1 VSFVAPDLLE
11 DPVRLG
17 AVRRLRLL
25 NAPASPSF
33 DRLAS
38 LARRVFSARL
48 GLVTL
53 LDCDRVFILAADG
66 LPARL
71 AEHRELPVSLTF
83 DQDVVRRGSPRL
95 VENTAELAS
104 EAAKALERR
113 GCSSYCGVPLVTSD
127 HLVVGVLAVA
137 DAGPRAWKATDL
149 DMLRDLAAS
158 VMTEVELHARHR
170 HEPGRHDEL
179 ETLVRERTSML
190 EHLHVRLRRSEQA
203 LRVSREQAIKRLSRA
218 IELRNDETGW
228 HVDRMAQYSAMLA
241 ARAGL
246 SGERCELLRLASP
259 LHDIGKIAIP
269 DDILLKRGPF
279 SPRERGVMQR
289 HAELGYRMLMGPGE
303 EILELAAELAHTHHE
318 WVDGHGYPRGLR
330 GEQIP
335 VEGRIAAIADV
346 FDALT
351 SDRPYRA
358 ALSVDQAASTMLSE
372 RGRHLDADL
381 LDLFLASLDDVLMI
395 ASRYAE
401 PGLRAS

>member
-25 NAPASPSF
+25 NAPASPGF

-38 LARRVFSARL
+38 LARRVLSARL

-53 LDCDRVFILAADG
+53 LDSDRVFIVAADG

-71 AEHRELPVSLTF
+71 AEHRELPASLTF

-95 VENTAELAS
+95 VENTGALSS

-113 GCSSYCGVPLVTSD
+113 GCSSYCGVPLITSD
-127 HLVVGVLAVA
+127 QLVVGVLAVA
-137 DAGPRAWKATDL
+137 DAPRAWKAADL
-149 DMLRDLAAS
+149 DLLRDLAAS
-158 VMTEVELHARHR
+158 VMTEIELHARQR
-170 HEPGRHDEL
+170 HETARHDEL

-228 HVDRMAQYSAMLA
+228 HIDRMAQYSAMLA

-246 SGERCELLRLASP
+246 SGERCEVLRLASP

-269 DDILLKRGPF
+269 DSVLLKRGPF
-279 SPRERGVMQR
+279 SVRERGVMEA

-303 EILELAAELAHTHHE
+303 SILELAATLARTHHE
-318 WVDGHGYPRGLR
+318 WVDGRGYPRGLR
-330 GEQIP
+330 GEKIP

-351 SDRPYRA
+351 SDRPYRTA
-358 ALSVDQAASTMLSE
+358 MSVDQAVATMLSE
-372 RGRHLDADL
+372 RGRHLDGDL
-381 LDLFLASLDDVLMI
+381 LDLFLASLDDVLSI